1 MANTVNTPSMM
12 FDPKKVDEIAA
23 ELQAADPDWTYKVK
37 HDPKGIGYSLIQ
49 IFDEDG
55 IFISNM

>member
-1 MANTVNTPSMM
+1 MM

-23 ELQAADPDWTYKVK
+23 ELQAEDPDWTYKVK